1 MAPIAK
7 TNGYENTMPAYARTL
22 RDCTPPRRG
31 CERIVYV
38 IKNLLNMNYLINQCI
53 YPIMDGIDD
62 VGQGFFADGYFIT
75 AVQGHKGL
83 SRCVLGNPV
92 ISRTKWD
99 RWCWL

>member
-7 TNGYENTMPAYARTL
+7 TNGYGNTMPVWTSTL
-22 RDCTPPRRG
+22 WDCTPLRRG

-75 AVQGHKGL
+75 AVQGHKGWSEPQSL
-83 SRCVLGNPV
+83 
-92 ISRTKWD
+92 D
-99 RWCWL
+99 RLNTIAH